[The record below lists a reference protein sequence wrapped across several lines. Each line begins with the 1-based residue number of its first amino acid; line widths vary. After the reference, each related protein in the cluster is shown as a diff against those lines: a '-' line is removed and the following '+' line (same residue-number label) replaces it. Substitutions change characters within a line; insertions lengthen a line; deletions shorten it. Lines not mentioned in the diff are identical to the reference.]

1 MRAIPEFVTFTGADD
16 ATPPDRM
23 VEIGRRSPVE
33 WGLLFSRKRQGT
45 GRYPSLGFLGSLRGR
60 GLRLAAHVCGAY
72 ADEIVDTGA
81 CSDFEGL
88 AASLGLE
95 FERIQINTGRSFDP
109 GVFAAFAARF
119 GARAIAQCR
128 DAFPEDD
135 RVDWLHDV
143 SAGEG
148 LMPSFRPAPGQ
159 QVFGGY
165 AWVPRTSSPNS
176 RRSRG
181 RIRSAGVSG
190 STWRPRSA
198 ARTYSI
204 SKAAKRSWR
213 PSTRMG
219 SVGSDRRGRPHDGW
233 SAPGSHILGASEGSV
248 GAASTFGPS
257 AMATSR

>member
-1 MRAIPEFVTFTGADD
+1 MRATPEFVTFTGADD

-23 VEIGRRSPVE
+23 VEIGRRWPVE
-33 WGLLFSRKRQGT
+33 WGLLFSRKRQGA
-45 GRYPSLGFLGSLRGR
+45 GRYPSLDFLGSLRGR

-148 LMPSFRPAPGQ
+148 LMPSFRPVPGQ

-165 AWVPRTSSPNS
+165 AGGLGPENVAAELVAIARTHPVG
-176 RRSRG
+176 RRFW
-181 RIRSAGVSG
+181 IDMETKVRSADVFDLDSCEAVLAAVYPDGTSVVRSSG
-190 STWRPRSA
+190 PTA
-198 ARTYSI
+198 
-204 SKAAKRSWR
+204 
-213 PSTRMG
+213 
-219 SVGSDRRGRPHDGW
+219 
-233 SAPGSHILGASEGSV
+233 
-248 GAASTFGPS
+248 
-257 AMATSR
+257 